1 MELTVRFELTRRL
14 SPNRITKPGHST
26 TVLSQQVYLRKE
38 RMAIKEPSV
47 GARQKKGHE
56 VLWVWQPM
64 ERVMVV
70 ETTSSGWRPDALAVV
85 LHPHIKGDGG

>member
-1 MELTVRFELTRRL
+1 M
-14 SPNRITKPGHST
+14 
-26 TVLSQQVYLRKE
+26 
-38 RMAIKEPSV
+38 KEPPV

-56 VLWVWQPM
+56 MLWVWQPM

-85 LHPHIKGDGG
+85 LHPHIKGEVGRPWNGGVTTYPPMGDVSLRGR

>member
-1 MELTVRFELTRRL
+1 
-14 SPNRITKPGHST
+14 
-26 TVLSQQVYLRKE
+26 
-38 RMAIKEPSV
+38 MAMKEPPV

-70 ETTSSGWRPDALAVV
+70 ETTSSGWKPDALAVV